1 MNILIAGCG
10 KIGITILADM
20 VKEGHNVTIMDTNQ
34 SVLTSL
40 TDIYDIMSLCGNGV
54 NCEMLYEAGIE
65 NIDVFVAT
73 TGSDET
79 NMLACFLAK
88 RMGAKHTIARV
99 RNPEYTERNMK
110 FMKQHLDISI
120 ILNPEHLAAGDLFDI
135 LKLPSAIKVEQFS
148 RRNFQLIE
156 LKLKE
161 KSLLDG
167 MNLMEVRAKYPSE
180 YLICA
185 VQRDDN
191 IYIPNGKF
199 VLHSGDKIGIIGK
212 DNEIQKLFGSLGL
225 LKKQAKKVMII
236 GGSRTAINLA
246 QRLLSI
252 GINVKI
258 IDKDEKKCLELCER
272 LPKAEIIHGDGSQQE
287 LLLEEGLLNQDAFVT
302 LTGIDEENILLSYF
316 ATSQNVSTVLSK
328 VNSDQLSFLAEKLGL
343 EQIVSP
349 RKATTDIIIRYV
361 RALQNSIGSNI
372 ETLYQLMDDKVE
384 ALEFIV
390 NSESK
395 LLGIPLKNLSLR
407 KNTLIAGIVRNR
419 KTIIPG
425 GNDAIFHGDRVIV
438 ITADRRLQNLEEI
451 LAN

>member
-1 MNILIAGCG
+1 MNVLIAGCG
-10 KIGITILADM
+10 KIGITILGDM

-34 SVLTSL
+34 NVLASL
-40 TDIYDIMSLCGNGV
+40 TDVYDVMSLCGNGV

-73 TGSDET
+73 MGSDEA
-79 NMLACFLAK
+79 NMMACFLAK

-99 RNPEYTERNMK
+99 RNPEYNERNLK

-135 LKLPSAIKVEQFS
+135 LKLPSAMKVEQFS

-156 LKLKE
+156 LKLKD

-167 MNLMEVRAKYPSE
+167 MNLIEVRGKYPAE
-180 YLICA
+180 YHICA

-225 LKKQAKKVMII
+225 LKKQAKKVMIV

-258 IDKDEKKCLELCER
+258 IDKDEKKCIELSER
-272 LPKAEIIHGDGSQQE
+272 LPKAEVIHGDASQQE
-287 LLLEEGLLNQDAFVT
+287 LLLEEGLLSQDAFVT

-316 ATSQNVSTVLSK
+316 AASQNVPTVLSK
-328 VNSDQLSFLAEKLGL
+328 VNSDQLTFLSEKLGL
-343 EQIVSP
+343 DQLVSP
-349 RKATTDIIIRYV
+349 RKATTNVIISYV

-390 NSESK
+390 NSDSK
-395 LLGIPLKNLSLR
+395 LLGIPLKELSLR
-407 KNTLIAGIVRNR
+407 KNTLIAGIVRGR

-425 GNDAIFHGDRVIV
+425 GNDTILHGDRVI
-438 ITADRRLQNLEEI
+438 IICADKRLQNLEEI
-451 LAN
+451 LA